1 MVRKKNDYSGKVMA
15 MKVMNKQDMISR
27 NYVNHTLQEKDIM
40 SKVISQPKATK
51 ITSKKKKRIT
61 FLQKQD
67 SRTSIYS

>member
-51 ITSKKKKRIT
+51 ITSKKKKNNIFTKTRFENIH
-61 FLQKQD
+61 L
-67 SRTSIYS
+67 